1 MSSTLSPRPSSCQ
14 CGQSVLHHCVKI
26 VRQRGAD
33 VSPHAKRAQIAS
45 DARMARC
52 WLPRLQVLM
61 RYGVSPRDELGEAV
75 SATFVASVVLLQ
87 RDPDVESEPIEVR
100 LQGLR
105 ADFNRFGFD

>member
-1 MSSTLSPRPSSCQ
+1 MSSTLSPRSSACQ
-14 CGQSVLHHCVKI
+14 CDQSVLHHCVKV
-26 VRQRGAD
+26 VRQCGAD

-52 WLPRLQVLM
+52 WLPCLQVLM
-61 RYGVSPRDELGEAV
+61 RDGVTPRDELVQAS
-75 SATFVASVVLLQ
+75 SAILVASVVLLQ

-105 ADFNRFGFD
+105 ARV